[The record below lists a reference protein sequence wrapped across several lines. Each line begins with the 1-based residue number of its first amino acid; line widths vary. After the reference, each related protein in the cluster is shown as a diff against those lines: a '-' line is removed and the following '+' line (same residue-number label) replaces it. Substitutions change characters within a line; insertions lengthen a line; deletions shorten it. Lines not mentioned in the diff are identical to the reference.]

1 MKLYE
6 RELNMS
12 IVIINNFGQY
22 NHRISRTLTYLKIE
36 NKLVSNETSLEE
48 IKAMN
53 PEGIIL
59 GGGPSIERIG
69 NWEDIIKHINVP
81 ILGICLGHQVIANVF
96 GGETKSAEIESYA
109 QIDLNI
115 EKEEGIFKDVGKSLK
130 VWASHKDEVITL
142 PENFEI
148 LASSD
153 KCAIEAMKHKEKEIY
168 GIQFHPEVQHTPRG
182 GEIFENFYNICKQ

>member
-1 MKLYE
+1 
-6 RELNMS
+6 MS

-22 NHRISRTLTYLKIE
+22 NHRISRTLTYLGIE
-36 NKLVSNETSLEE
+36 NKLVSNETSLDE
-48 IKAMN
+48 IKSMN

-59 GGGPSIERIG
+59 GGGPSIDRIG
-69 NWEDIIKHINVP
+69 NCEEIIKQMDVP
-81 ILGICLGHQVIANVF
+81 ILGICLGHQIIANVF

-115 EKEEGIFKDVGKSLK
+115 EKQIGIFEDVGDSLK

-142 PENFEI
+142 PDDFEI
-148 LASSD
+148 LASST
-153 KCAIEAMKHKEKEIY
+153 KCAIEAMKHKNKDIY

-182 GEIFENFYNICKQ
+182 GEIFENFYKLCKQ

>member
-1 MKLYE
+1 
-6 RELNMS
+6 MS

-22 NHRISRTLTYLKIE
+22 NHRISRTLTYLGIE
-36 NKLVSNETSLEE
+36 NKLVSNETSLDE
-48 IKAMN
+48 IKSMN

-59 GGGPSIERIG
+59 GGGPSIDRIG
-69 NWEDIIKHINVP
+69 NCEDIIKEMDVP

-115 EKEEGIFKDVGKSLK
+115 EKQVGIFEDVGDSLK

-142 PENFEI
+142 PDDFEI
-148 LASSD
+148 LASST
-153 KCAIEAMKHKEKEIY
+153 KCAIEAMKHKNKDIY

-182 GEIFENFYNICKQ
+182 GEIFENFYKLCKQ

>member
-1 MKLYE
+1 
-6 RELNMS
+6 MS

-36 NKLVSNETSLEE
+36 NKLVSNETSPDD

-69 NWEDIIKHINVP
+69 NCEDIIKEMNVP
-81 ILGICLGHQVIANVF
+81 ILGCLGHQIIANVF

-115 EKEEGIFKDVGKSLK
+115 EKETGIFENIGNTLT

-142 PENFEI
+142 PEDFEI

-153 KCAIEAMKHKEKEIY
+153 KCSIEAMKHENKDIY

-182 GEIFENFYNICKQ
+182 GEIFENFYKICKQ

>member
-1 MKLYE
+1 
-6 RELNMS
+6 MS

-22 NHRISRTLTYLKIE
+22 NHRISRTLSYLGIE
-36 NKLVSNETSLEE
+36 NKLVSNETSLED
-48 IKAMN
+48 IKSMN

-69 NWEDIIKHINVP
+69 NCEEIIKEMDVP
-81 ILGICLGHQVIANVF
+81 ILGICLGHQMIANVF

-109 QIDLNI
+109 QIELNI
-115 EKEEGIFKDVGKSLK
+115 EKQVGIFEDVGDSLK

-142 PENFEI
+142 PEDFEI

-153 KCAIEAMKHKEKEIY
+153 KCAIEAMKHKNKDIY

-182 GEIFENFYNICKQ
+182 GEIFENFYKLCKK

>member
-1 MKLYE
+1 
-6 RELNMS
+6 MS

-22 NHRISRTLTYLKIE
+22 NHRISRTLTYLNIE
-36 NKLVSNETSLEE
+36 NKLVSNETSLDE
-48 IKAMN
+48 IKALN

-69 NWEDIIKHINVP
+69 NCEDIIKEINVP
-81 ILGICLGHQVIANVF
+81 ILGICLGHQIIANVF

>member
-1 MKLYE
+1 
-6 RELNMS
+6 MS

-22 NHRISRTLTYLKIE
+22 NHRISRTLTYLGIE
-36 NKLVSNETSLEE
+36 NKLVSNETSLED

-69 NWEDIIKHINVP
+69 NCEDIIMQMDVP
-81 ILGICLGHQVIANVF
+81 ILGICLGHQIIANVF
-96 GGETKSAEIESYA
+96 GGETKSAQIESYA
-109 QIDLNI
+109 QINLNI
-115 EKEEGIFKDVGKSLK
+115 LKEEGIFENVGDSLK

-142 PENFEI
+142 PEDFEI
-148 LASSD
+148 LANSD
-153 KCAIEAMKHKEKEIY
+153 KCAIEAMKHKNKEIY

-182 GEIFENFYNICKQ
+182 GEIFENFYKLCKN

>member
-1 MKLYE
+1 
-6 RELNMS
+6 MS

-36 NKLVSNETSLEE
+36 NKLVSNETSLED
-48 IKAMN
+48 IKSMN

-69 NWEDIIKHINVP
+69 NCEDIIKEMDVP

-115 EKEEGIFKDVGKSLK
+115 EKEIGIFDGVGKSLT

-142 PENFEI
+142 PEDFEI
-148 LASSD
+148 IASSD
-153 KCAIEAMKHKEKEIY
+153 KCAIEAMKHKDKEIY

-182 GEIFENFYNICKQ
+182 GEIFENFYKICKQ

>member
-1 MKLYE
+1 
-6 RELNMS
+6 MS
-12 IVIINNFGQY
+12 IVIINNYGQY

-36 NKLVSNETSLEE
+36 NKLISNETSLDE

-69 NWEDIIKHINVP
+69 NCEDIIKEIDVP
-81 ILGICLGHQVIANVF
+81 ILGICLGHQIIANVF
-96 GGETKSAEIESYA
+96 DGQTKSAEIESYA

-115 EKEEGIFKDVGKSLK
+115 KKEIGIFEGIGDSLT
-130 VWASHKDEVITL
+130 VWASHKDEVIKL

-153 KCAIEAMKHKEKEIY
+153 KCAIEAMKHNNKDIY

-182 GEIFENFYNICKQ
+182 GEIFENFYKICKQ

>member
-1 MKLYE
+1 
-6 RELNMS
+6 MS
-12 IVIINNFGQY
+12 IIIINNFGQY
-22 NHRISRTLTYLKIE
+22 NHRISRTLSYLGIE
-36 NKLVSNETSLEE
+36 NKLVSNETSLDDL
-48 IKAMN
+48 KSMN

-69 NWEDIIKHINVP
+69 NCKEIIRQMDVP

-96 GGETKSAEIESYA
+96 GGKTKSAEIESYA

-115 EKEEGIFKDVGKSLK
+115 EHQVGIFEGVGDSLT

-142 PENFEI
+142 PEDFEM

-153 KCAIEAMKHKEKEIY
+153 KCAIEAMKHKDKEIY

-182 GEIFENFYNICKQ
+182 GEILETFYKLCKQ

>member
-1 MKLYE
+1 MK
-6 RELNMS
+6 REFNMS

-22 NHRISRTLTYLKIE
+22 NHRISRTLTYLGIE
-36 NKLVSNETSLEE
+36 NRLVSNETSLEDIE
-48 IKAMN
+48 AMN

-69 NWEDIIKHINVP
+69 NCEDIIKNIDVP
-81 ILGICLGHQVIANVF
+81 ILGICLGHQIIANVF
-96 GGETKSAEIESYA
+96 GGETTSAEIESYA

-115 EKEEGIFKDVGKSLK
+115 EKQVGIFEGIGDSLK

-142 PENFEI
+142 PDDFEI
-148 LASSD
+148 LASSS
-153 KCAIEAMKHKEKEIY
+153 KCAIESMKHKDKDIY

-182 GEIFENFYNICKQ
+182 GEIFENFYKLCKE

>member
-1 MKLYE
+1 
-6 RELNMS
+6 MS

-22 NHRISRTLTYLKIE
+22 NHRISRTLTYLGIE
-36 NKLVSNETSLEE
+36 NKLVSNETSLED

-69 NWEDIIKHINVP
+69 NCEDIIMQMDVP
-81 ILGICLGHQVIANVF
+81 ILGICLGHQIIANVF
-96 GGETKSAEIESYA
+96 GGETKSAQIESYA
-109 QIDLNI
+109 QINLNI
-115 EKEEGIFKDVGKSLK
+115 LKEEGIFENVGDSLK

-142 PENFEI
+142 PEDFEI
-148 LASSD
+148 LANSD
-153 KCAIEAMKHKEKEIY
+153 KCAIEAMKHKNKEIY

-182 GEIFENFYNICKQ
+182 GEIFENFYEICKK

>member
-1 MKLYE
+1 
-6 RELNMS
+6 MS

-36 NKLVSNETSLEE
+36 NKLVSNETSLDE
-48 IKAMN
+48 IKSMN

-59 GGGPSIERIG
+59 GGGPSIDRIG
-69 NWEDIIKHINVP
+69 NCEDIIKEMDVP

-115 EKEEGIFKDVGKSLK
+115 EQEVGIFEGVGSTLK
-130 VWASHKDEVITL
+130 VWASHKDEVISL
-142 PENFEI
+142 PEDFEV

-182 GEIFENFYNICKQ
+182 GEIFENFYKICKQ

>member
-1 MKLYE
+1 
-6 RELNMS
+6 MS

-22 NHRISRTLTYLKIE
+22 NHRISRTLTYLGIE
-36 NKLVSNETSLEE
+36 NKLVSNETSLDE
-48 IKAMN
+48 IKSMN

-59 GGGPSIERIG
+59 GGGPSIDRIG
-69 NWEDIIKHINVP
+69 NCEEIIKQMDVP
-81 ILGICLGHQVIANVF
+81 ILGICLGHQIIANVF

-115 EKEEGIFKDVGKSLK
+115 EKQIGIFEDVGDSLK

-142 PENFEI
+142 PDDFEI
-148 LASSD
+148 LASST
-153 KCAIEAMKHKEKEIY
+153 KCAIEAMKHKDKDIY

-182 GEIFENFYNICKQ
+182 GEIFENFYKLCKQ